1 MVGFF
6 YRLIL
11 FLIAISVLRAVIQAV
26 VRAFQGNQPPGS
38 SRRTTFSH
46 TGPSQT
52 SSGGSGSGE
61 PSASTLLHQ
70 DPVCG
75 TYVAAAS
82 SLRKISGGKV
92 YHFCSE
98 ECRDRFSA

>member
-1 MVGFF
+1 MFSF
-6 YRLIL
+6 LYRLIL
-11 FLIAISVLRAVIQAV
+11 FFIAISLLQGVIQAV
-26 VRAFQGNQPPGS
+26 VRAFRGPKTRGGPAPPAQKPAS
-38 SRRTTFSH
+38 
-46 TGPSQT
+46 P
-52 SSGGSGSGE
+52 GE

-82 SLRKISGGKV
+82 SLRKITGGKV

-98 ECRDRFSA
+98 ECRDRFNA

>member
-1 MVGFF
+1 MFSYLF
-6 YRLIL
+6 RLIL
-11 FLIAISVLRAVIQAV
+11 FFIGISVLQSVIQAV
-26 VRAFQGNQPPGS
+26 LRAFRGQGPRNAPAA
-38 SRRTTFSH
+38 
-46 TGPSQT
+46 PSPR
-52 SSGGSGSGE
+52 SAASSGE
-61 PSASTLLHQ
+61 PSESTLLHQ

-98 ECRDRFSA
+98 ECRNRFNA

>member
-1 MVGFF
+1 MFSF
-6 YRLIL
+6 IYRLIL
-11 FLIAISVLRAVIQAV
+11 FFVAISVIQAV
-26 VRAFQGNQPPGS
+26 VQAVLRAFRGQGSRHVPGAGQHGTVPP
-38 SRRTTFSH
+38 TA
-46 TGPSQT
+46 
-52 SSGGSGSGE
+52 
-61 PSASTLLHQ
+61 PSAERSESTLLHQ

-98 ECRDRFSA
+98 ECRDRFS

>member
-1 MVGFF
+1 
-6 YRLIL
+6 
-11 FLIAISVLRAVIQAV
+11 VIQAV
-26 VRAFQGNQPPGS
+26 LRAFRGNGRGNTPAGS
-38 SRRTTFSH
+38 TSGRTAPQSAA
-46 TGPSQT
+46 S
-52 SSGGSGSGE
+52 SGE
-61 PSASTLLHQ
+61 PSESTLLHQ

-98 ECRDRFSA
+98 ECRNRFNA